1 MLHPSF
7 KEMIEKMNESAGE
20 DNKKITSRY
29 SLVIAAAKRARQ
41 VNAGSSPLVETEPKA
56 KNLSVAVDELYAGKV
71 RILEEPEYEEE
82 TYYDETSFHG
92 EFADVDYSEDG
103 DEDYEDGDENPD
115 EDGSEEEEEDSD
127 E

>member
-7 KEMIEKMNESAGE
+7 KEMIQKMNENAGE

-41 VNAGSSPLVETEPKA
+41 VNAGSEPLVDAAPKA

-71 RILEEPEYEEE
+71 NILEDDEIIEEEEYYEEP
-82 TYYDETSFHG
+82 SFHA
-92 EFADVDYSEDG
+92 EFADVDYSD
-103 DEDYEDGDENPD
+103 
-115 EDGSEEEEEDSD
+115 EEEEEESEESEDFD
-127 E
+127 EEEIDE